1 MRKTLM
7 TTVAAAAL
15 VGFTAMAAAQ
25 TTEGQPKAAAKP
37 AGATQEQ
44 KGATGGAMTHQPS
57 AAQSTE
63 KTPATSTEH
72 SAQGAEPAA
81 KPEQRMGKDEK
92 SETTPQRGAQQERN
106 TQDKGTEQKGAQDER
121 GTQQHGAQEE
131 TGKSGVNGS
140 EQHASQ
146 KPDSSKAS
154 HGASVQLSQT
164 QRTKIQSVIG
174 KSSEARATTDVKF
187 DVSVGARVP
196 RDVHFEVLP
205 RDVVE
210 IVPQY
215 EGFDYVVVGDNILI
229 IDPDS
234 LEIVAVIQA

>member
-25 TTEGQPKAAAKP
+25 TTEGQPSKSTAKP
-37 AGATQEQ
+37 AGAMQEQ
-44 KGATGGAMTHQPS
+44 KGATGGAITHQPS
-57 AAQSTE
+57 GAQSSE
-63 KTPATSTEH
+63 KTPAAAEH
-72 SAQGAEPAA
+72 ATQGAAPAA

-92 SETTPQRGAQQERN
+92 NEATPQRGAQEERG
-106 TQDKGTEQKGAQDER
+106 TQDKGTEQKGAQEEH
-121 GTQQHGAQEE
+121 GTQQRGAQED
-131 TGKSGVNGS
+131 TGKSGVNDS

-146 KPDSSKAS
+146 KPDSSKIS
-154 HGASVQLSQT
+154 HGAPVQLSQT

-174 KSSEARATTDVKF
+174 KSSEARVTTNVKF

-196 RDVHFEVLP
+196 RDVHVEVLP
-205 RDVVE
+205 EDVVE

-215 EGFDYVVVGDNILI
+215 EGFDYIVVGDNILI

>member
-25 TTEGQPKAAAKP
+25 TTEEPGKSAAKP
-37 AGATQEQ
+37 AGAAQEQ
-44 KGATGGAMTHQPS
+44 KGSTGGAMMRQPS
-57 AAQSTE
+57 GAKSTE
-63 KTPATSTEH
+63 KTPAASSEH
-72 SAQGAEPAA
+72 ATQGAAPAA

-92 SETTPQRGAQQERN
+92 NEATPQRGAQE
-106 TQDKGTEQKGAQDER
+106 ER
-121 GTQQHGAQEE
+121 GTQQRGAQED
-131 TGKSGVNGS
+131 TGKSGASSG

-154 HGASVQLSQT
+154 HGAPVELSQT
-164 QRTKIQSVIG
+164 QRTKIQAVIG
-174 KSSEARATTDVKF
+174 KSSEARVTTNVKF
-187 DVSVGARVP
+187 DVSVGTRVP
-196 RDVHFEVLP
+196 RDVHVEVLP
-205 RDVVE
+205 EDVVE

>member
-15 VGFTAMAAAQ
+15 VGFTAIAAAQ
-25 TTEGQPKAAAKP
+25 TTEEQPGKSAAKP
-37 AGATQEQ
+37 AGAAQEQ
-44 KGATGGAMTHQPS
+44 KGSAGGAMTRQPLG
-57 AAQSTE
+57 AKSTE
-63 KTPATSTEH
+63 KTPAASSEH
-72 SAQGAEPAA
+72 ATQGAAPAA

-92 SETTPQRGAQQERN
+92 NEATPQRGAQE
-106 TQDKGTEQKGAQDER
+106 ER
-121 GTQQHGAQEE
+121 GTQQRGAQED
-131 TGKSGVNGS
+131 TGKSGANSS

-154 HGASVQLSQT
+154 HGAPVELSQT
-164 QRTKIQSVIG
+164 QRTKIQAVIG
-174 KSSEARATTDVKF
+174 KSSEARVTTNVKF
-187 DVSVGARVP
+187 DVSVGTRVP
-196 RDVHFEVLP
+196 RDVHVEVLP
-205 RDVVE
+205 EDVVE

>member
-25 TTEGQPKAAAKP
+25 TTEGQPGKSAAKP
-37 AGATQEQ
+37 AGAAQEQ
-44 KGATGGAMTHQPS
+44 KGSTGGAMMRQPS
-57 AAQSTE
+57 GSQSTE
-63 KTPATSTEH
+63 KTPAASGEH
-72 SAQGAEPAA
+72 ATQGATPAA

-92 SETTPQRGAQQERN
+92 NETTPQRGAQEERS
-106 TQDKGTEQKGAQDER
+106 TQDKGTEQKGAQED
-121 GTQQHGAQEE
+121 
-131 TGKSGVNGS
+131 TGKSGVNDS

-154 HGASVQLSQT
+154 HGTPVQLSQT

-174 KSSEARATTDVKF
+174 KSSEARVTTNVKF

-196 RDVHFEVLP
+196 RDVHVEVLP
-205 RDVVE
+205 EDVVE

>member
-25 TTEGQPKAAAKP
+25 TTEGQPSKSTAKP
-37 AGATQEQ
+37 AGAMQEQ
-44 KGATGGAMTHQPS
+44 KGATGGAITHQPS
-57 AAQSTE
+57 GAQSSE
-63 KTPATSTEH
+63 KTPAAGEH
-72 SAQGAEPAA
+72 ATQGAAPAA

-92 SETTPQRGAQQERN
+92 NEATPQRGAQEERG
-106 TQDKGTEQKGAQDER
+106 TQDKGTEQKGAQEEH
-121 GTQQHGAQEE
+121 GTQQRGAQED
-131 TGKSGVNGS
+131 TGKSGVNDS

-146 KPDSSKAS
+146 KPDSSKIS
-154 HGASVQLSQT
+154 HGAPVQLSQT

-174 KSSEARATTDVKF
+174 KSSEARVTTNVKF

-196 RDVHFEVLP
+196 RDVHVEVLP
-205 RDVVE
+205 EDVVE

-215 EGFDYVVVGDNILI
+215 EGFDYIVVGDNILI